1 MPEIGEIAR
10 LVYYIRKY
18 LVGRT
23 IASVQAVDD
32 TIIFGKAGTTGTQFK
47 EAVEGK
53 KVLDVGQQGKYF
65 WLVLSS
71 PPHPLLHCSMTG
83 WIEFK
88 HDPSAFYKESKREDG
103 VWPPKFWKFVM
114 TTAESPDC
122 QAAYT
127 DPRRLGRVRL
137 IDCPADQIRQIPPLS
152 DNGPD
157 PVIDKDI
164 VREKWLVQ
172 KIRSRR
178 VPIKTFLLDQ
188 ANISGIGNWVA
199 DEILFE
205 ARIHPERCTDSLEDP
220 ELSRLHQALI
230 NVCTIAVETLAD
242 HDQFPEEW
250 LKRCRM
256 KKGDQP
262 QTLST
267 GEEIKFLTVG
277 GRTSA
282 IVPAYQKKT
291 GLVYQDHPP
300 TREEDVGA
308 SEEAEAKRAMSDGKK
323 RKGAERFTQETA
335 DQEEEANVSGAGGR
349 KRGKAKEEKKA
360 TTTPTVGE
368 TPFQQKKAKRQPPR
382 KAKAIRQGKTPPD

>member
-1 MPEIGEIAR
+1 
-10 LVYYIRKY
+10 
-18 LVGRT
+18 
-23 IASVQAVDD
+23 
-32 TIIFGKAGTTGTQFK
+32 
-47 EAVEGK
+47 
-53 KVLDVGQQGKYF
+53 
-65 WLVLSS
+65 
-71 PPHPLLHCSMTG
+71 MTG

-199 DEILFE
+199 YVFLK
-205 ARIHPERCTDSLEDP
+205 SLA
-220 ELSRLHQALI
+220 SR
-230 NVCTIAVETLAD
+230 N
-242 HDQFPEEW
+242 
-250 LKRCRM
+250 
-256 KKGDQP
+256 
-262 QTLST
+262 
-267 GEEIKFLTVG
+267 
-277 GRTSA
+277 
-282 IVPAYQKKT
+282 
-291 GLVYQDHPP
+291 
-300 TREEDVGA
+300 
-308 SEEAEAKRAMSDGKK
+308 
-323 RKGAERFTQETA
+323 
-335 DQEEEANVSGAGGR
+335 
-349 KRGKAKEEKKA
+349 
-360 TTTPTVGE
+360 
-368 TPFQQKKAKRQPPR
+368 
-382 KAKAIRQGKTPPD
+382 